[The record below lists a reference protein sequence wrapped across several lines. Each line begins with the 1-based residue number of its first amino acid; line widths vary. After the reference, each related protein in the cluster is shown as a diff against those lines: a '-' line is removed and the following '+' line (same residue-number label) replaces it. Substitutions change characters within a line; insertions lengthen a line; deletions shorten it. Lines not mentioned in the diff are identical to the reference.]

1 MKGILK
7 FVSVLMLLGA
17 FNLVMG
23 VMDIAL
29 LENSGEGG
37 GFVVG
42 ALVGLAFVMLVVSGL
57 LDIIGG
63 LLGLRAAKAPEK
75 AGGAVVFGLLSLIA
89 AAVSVG
95 LEFNVQNLCACIVPL
110 AYFLCALSM
119 KSRG

>member
-1 MKGILK
+1 ML
-7 FVSVLMLLGA
+7 LLGA

-42 ALVGLAFVMLVVSGL
+42 ALVGLAFVMLVVS
-57 LDIIGG
+57 G